1 MSDKPQLSAA
11 AARPSWNKDEWE
23 ARAKAKDEENA
34 EYAKSAEAAMLAGK
48 APPRRRLGD
57 DLPKPTKNLEARKED
72 LDLNKNLNKTMLVQT
87 STTGKGPKGAGFYCE
102 MCNRTFKDSLSYLD
116 HINGRGHLR
125 MLGQTTQVERSTLTQ
140 VRAKIAALRESTK
153 TAVTAKNFDFQAR
166 LKAVREAESVEKDKR
181 REERKRKREKKR
193 EEEEYKKMGIFKN
206 DRQKEEDDGKDK
218 KGLDQKEAKK
228 RRKVENREDKEVEQ
242 AIKEREDMAN
252 MMGFGRFGG
261 ARKR

>member
-1 MSDKPQLSAA
+1 MSDKPQSSSA

-23 ARAKAKDEENA
+23 AKARAKDEENA
-34 EYAKSAEAAMLAGK
+34 EYAKSAEAALLAGK

-57 DLPKPTKNLEARKED
+57 DMPKPTKNLEARKDE

-140 VRAKIAALRESTK
+140 VRAKIAALREATK

-166 LKAVREAESVEKDKR
+166 LKAVKEAESIEKDKR
-181 REERKRKREKKR
+181 REERKRKRDKKR
-193 EEEEYKKMGIFKN
+193 EEEELQRMGIFRGKVDQDQQEGN
-206 DRQKEEDDGKDK
+206 GKSTGKD
-218 KGLDQKEAKK
+218 AKK
-228 RRKVENREDKEVEQ
+228 RRKLENREDREVEA
-242 AIKEREDMAN
+242 AIKEREDMAS
-252 MMGFGRFGG
+252 MMGFGGFGG
-261 ARKR
+261 AKKR

>member
-1 MSDKPQLSAA
+1 MSDKPQSSSA

-23 ARAKAKDEENA
+23 AKAKAKDEENA
-34 EYAKSAEAAMLAGK
+34 EFAKSAEAAMLSGK
-48 APPRRRLGD
+48 APPRRRLGED
-57 DLPKPTKNLEARKED
+57 MPAPTKALEARKEE

-140 VRAKIAALRESTK
+140 VRAKIAALREATK
-153 TAVTAKNFDFQAR
+153 TAVTAKNFDFQSR
-166 LKAVREAESVEKDKR
+166 LKAVREAELVEKEKR
-181 REERKRKREKKR
+181 REERKRKRERKR
-193 EEEEYKKMGIFKN
+193 EEEELQKMGIFRN
-206 DRQKEEDDGKDK
+206 NRPEDNQQEAANNKEA
-218 KGLDQKEAKK
+218 AKK
-228 RRKVENREDKEVEQ
+228 RRKMENRGDREVEE

-252 MMGFGRFGG
+252 MMGFGGFGG
-261 ARKR
+261 TKKR